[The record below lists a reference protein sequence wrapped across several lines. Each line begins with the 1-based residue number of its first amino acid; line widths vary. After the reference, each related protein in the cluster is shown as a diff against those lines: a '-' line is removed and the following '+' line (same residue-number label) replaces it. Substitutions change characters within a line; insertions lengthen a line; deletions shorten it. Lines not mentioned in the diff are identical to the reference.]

1 MPHCSYIS
9 WRCCIPVS
17 FVLALVASSVLAQSS
32 AHPDST
38 SQTIQQPGATKPL
51 RTIITL
57 REAHNLSTEK
67 ARRGYPIHL
76 RAVVTYLNP
85 SIDGKRGGAFL
96 QDETG
101 GIYAIVPAN
110 TEWPKG
116 PPAPGT
122 LVDVSGISAPGDF
135 APVIDN
141 SLIRAIAPSHLPLRA
156 TTVTLSHLL
165 TGTDD
170 CRWVQ
175 IEGVVRDVRD
185 SATHVTLQVAMADG
199 TIGAT
204 TVKQPGVDYNR
215 LVDATVRIRG
225 NAGTLF
231 NSKRQMTASRLYFPG
246 LQTVTILEPGRAGI
260 FTQPTQSLDSLSQFK
275 PTLSWPHRVHVAGT
289 VTLHWPGRSL
299 CIEDDTQGLCAQSSQ
314 STPLAVGSS
323 VDLAGF
329 TTLAG
334 FRPSLENAVFNASPN
349 THPIAIPVIT
359 SDEALKGD
367 HDSEPVTIEARLIGR
382 DLEAH
387 DTTLVLES
395 GKSVFRAILPKALTN
410 SYLSAIRI
418 GSTLNITGICSVQ
431 FDSSGTL
438 LSYGGPQA
446 LRFWIL
452 LRSPQD
458 VVILLSPPWWTGAR
472 LRLVLPFILLITL
485 AVAVWVL
492 VLRRRVDQKTRALR
506 ESRELYRHMAL
517 HDTLTGL
524 PTRALLHDHL
534 QTALERSRRFK
545 KGVALL
551 MLDLDNFKHIND
563 AFGHASGDQV
573 LRTTAERLSTII
585 RKTDSIARMGGD
597 EFIVLLNDLVKPGQ
611 AELVAAK
618 VVSALSCPVR
628 IGKLE
633 LAVSASVGVCT
644 ISGESVDAEALLK
657 RVDAAMY
664 RAKASGRGCFQVFT
678 DDLITTP
685 HHQPPANVSPN
696 AGPYVQC
703 EMHASSSS
711 EATAL

>member
-1 MPHCSYIS
+1 MPHCPYIS
-9 WRCCIPVS
+9 RRCCIPVS

-38 SQTIQQPGATKPL
+38 SQTIQQPSPTKPL

-57 REAHNLSTEK
+57 REAHNLSTEE

-76 RAVVTYLNP
+76 RAVVTYLDP
-85 SIDGKRGGAFL
+85 SIDGKRGGIFL
-96 QDETG
+96 QDATG
-101 GIYAIVPAN
+101 GIYGIVPAN
-110 TEWPKG
+110 VVWPER
-116 PPAPGT
+116 PPLPGA
-122 LVDVSGISAPGDF
+122 LVDISGVSAPGEF
-135 APVIDN
+135 APVIDQ
-141 SLIRAIAPSHLPLRA
+141 SRIHVIAPSHLPLHA
-156 TTVTLSHLL
+156 ATVTLSHLL

-231 NSKRQMTASRLYFPG
+231 NSNRQMTGSRLYFPG
-246 LQTVTILEPGRAGI
+246 LQTVTILEPARAGI
-260 FTQPTQSLDSLSQFK
+260 FTQPTQSLDSLSRYK

-334 FRPSLENAVFNASPN
+334 FRPSLENSVFNASPSS
-349 THPIAIPVIT
+349 HPIAIPVVT
-359 SDEALKGD
+359 AEEALKGD

-382 DLEAH
+382 ELEAH

-395 GKSVFRAILPKALTN
+395 GKSVFRAILPKNLTN

-458 VVILLSPPWWTGAR
+458 VVVVRTPSWWTPDR
-472 LRLVLPFILLITL
+472 LRLLLPFALVVTL
-485 AVAVWVL
+485 TVAVWVF
-492 VLRRRVDQKTRALR
+492 VLRRRVDQKTRELS

-524 PTRALLHDHL
+524 PTRALLHEHL

-563 AFGHASGDQV
+563 SFGHASGDQV

-696 AGPYVQC
+696 AGPYVQS
-703 EMHASSSS
+703 EMHTSS
-711 EATAL
+711 EATTL